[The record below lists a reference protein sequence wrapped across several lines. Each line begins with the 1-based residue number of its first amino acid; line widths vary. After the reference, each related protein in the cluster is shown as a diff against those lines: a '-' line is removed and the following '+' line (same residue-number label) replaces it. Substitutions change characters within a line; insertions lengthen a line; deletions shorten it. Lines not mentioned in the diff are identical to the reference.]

1 MKPGVDGPFGL
12 QDWMR
17 EVTNQLAGRIKNRFS
32 RYRLVVQV
40 GLPSATTVG
49 FGEAAPEAQRDALVY
64 VFRTLKDDVRVT
76 LSGGF
81 DGAKL
86 ALPGGPNPPQG
97 GDTISFL
104 APGAR
109 TPRAEAHLH
118 PG

>member
-1 MKPGVDGPFGL
+1 MKPGVHGPFGL

-64 VFRTLKDDVRVT
+64 VFRTLKDDVLVT
-76 LSGGF
+76 LSGGVH
-81 DGAKL
+81 GAHHH
-86 ALPGGPNPPQG
+86 PSWMRQTT
-97 GDTISFL
+97 D
-104 APGAR
+104 
-109 TPRAEAHLH
+109 AHVIHAVLV
-118 PG
+118 